1 MTALFGLSRQRW
13 PALALVASLLL
24 NGFLIGMLIVDQLR
38 PHRDFTASRV
48 VGFELRRLA
57 DLLPDDAVEQVSAE
71 LQPLAPEMEGHIE
84 RLRALRAEIRRMA
97 AEPEPDRAA
106 IGERLVALRAET
118 AAMQEAVQRATYD
131 AVLKLPPETRVG
143 LAAELPGS

>member
-38 PHRDFTASRV
+38 PHRGFTASRV
-48 VGFELRRLA
+48 VGFEVRRLA
-57 DLLPDDAVEQVSAE
+57 DRLPEDAVEQVSAE

-97 AEPEPDRAA
+97 AEPEPNRA
-106 IGERLVALRAET
+106 
-118 AAMQEAVQRATYD
+118 
-131 AVLKLPPETRVG
+131 
-143 LAAELPGS
+143 